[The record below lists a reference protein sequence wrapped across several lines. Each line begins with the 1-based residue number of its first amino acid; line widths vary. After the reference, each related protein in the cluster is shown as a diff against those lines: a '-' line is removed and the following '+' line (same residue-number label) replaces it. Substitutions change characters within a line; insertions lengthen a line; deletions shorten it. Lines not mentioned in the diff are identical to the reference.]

1 MRRLPRYLVSGVHFT
16 TACVLLFLLMPRRTA
31 AYRQRNFSS
40 FRTFNAAVDFGTD
53 REHLEA
59 YMRQHT
65 RSFCTC
71 SNDILQSRFC
81 KQDFVI
87 MARRTSTEPRTFYR
101 TSGPKL
107 LHFGGIILSLEVKQV
122 LRGPLEENIT
132 VDFHFVQGAICGVT
146 PSMIPSKMANFI
158 ITGFRLC
165 FPSCDKIHHHPNQ
178 QTTQLYLVTRC
189 STSMPLE
196 SLSITQIAGLF
207 LGLYSCNQ
215 ESCREPRPYFWEPP
229 QQSTSAPTCYYHYSA
244 RRCYNRFGLC
254 TKSFLNQSICT
265 FRAVNRI
272 PNNPAVLAKIPPE
285 IHTTEGTSKC
295 FIEEVPEDT
304 PIAGT
309 YSIAV
314 LQDEQFVRS
323 PKHGVHVEVKD
334 PEGNVV
340 LSRMYSQ
347 EGRFVITSQTAGEY
361 SICLSSS
368 SSDWTKSL
376 LEIASKEELNELE
389 LHIRQLLEQVATLA
403 KDQDF
408 QRAREE
414 YFRRLSESINNR
426 VTWWSVAQVLLLC
439 LTGFFQMRNLRS
451 FFLAKKL
458 V

>member
-1 MRRLPRYLVSGVHFT
+1 MSFFIT
-16 TACVLLFLLMPRRTA
+16 VLISFLL
-31 AYRQRNFSS
+31 SS
-40 FRTFNAAVDFGTD
+40 
-53 REHLEA
+53 
-59 YMRQHT
+59 
-65 RSFCTC
+65 
-71 SNDILQSRFC
+71 
-81 KQDFVI
+81 
-87 MARRTSTEPRTFYR
+87 
-101 TSGPKL
+101 
-107 LHFGGIILSLEVKQV
+107 
-122 LRGPLEENIT
+122 
-132 VDFHFVQGAICGVT
+132 
-146 PSMIPSKMANFI
+146 
-158 ITGFRLC
+158 
-165 FPSCDKIHHHPNQ
+165 
-178 QTTQLYLVTRC
+178 
-189 STSMPLE
+189 
-196 SLSITQIAGLF
+196 
-207 LGLYSCNQ
+207 
-215 ESCREPRPYFWEPP
+215 
-229 QQSTSAPTCYYHYSA
+229 STSAIYFHI
-244 RRCYNRFGLC
+244 
-254 TKSFLNQSICT
+254 K
-265 FRAVNRI
+265 
-272 PNNPAVLAKIPPE
+272 
-285 IHTTEGTSKC
+285 EGTSKC

-323 PKHGVHVEVKD
+323 PKHGVHVEIKD

-340 LSRMYSQ
+340 LSRVSRHCCVSISFSSSLQMYSQ

-376 LEIASKEELNELE
+376 LRVTLDIAVGDHALNFREIASKEELNEIE